1 MTNLNRYQPMNSAP
15 SRLGLVVL
23 SAAIAACAPAAKPR
37 DTSPS
42 PAVTSEDLGNTA
54 EPIEVVLQ
62 RKVPGLVVTR
72 TSSGGIALRV
82 RGATNYNG
90 GNELPLYV
98 VDGTQLRPGPEGEVP
113 GINPYDIESIRVLKG
128 ADTAIYGIDG
138 ANGVILINMKKGP
151 KKGR

>member
-1 MTNLNRYQPMNSAP
+1 MNHQPVPPMNTAS
-15 SRLGLVVL
+15 SRFALVAL
-23 SAAIAACAPAAKPR
+23 SAAIACCAPAARPHDTTPR
-37 DTSPS
+37 
-42 PAVTSEDLGNTA
+42 PAVTSEDLRNTA

-113 GINPYDIESIRVLKG
+113 GVDPYDIESIRVLKG

-138 ANGVILINMKKGP
+138 VNGVIIINMKKGQ

>member
-1 MTNLNRYQPMNSAP
+1 MNSAP
-15 SRLGLVVL
+15 SRFGLAVL
-23 SAAIAACAPAAKPR
+23 CAAIAACAPAARPH
-37 DTSPS
+37 DTTPAPS
-42 PAVTSEDLGNTA
+42 VTSEDLRNTS

-62 RKVPGLVVTR
+62 RKVPGLIVSR
-72 TSSGGIALRV
+72 TSSGGISLRV

-90 GNELPLYV
+90 EGSLPLYV

-113 GINPYDIESIRVLKG
+113 GLNPYDIESIRVLKG

-138 ANGVILINMKKGP
+138 ANGVIIINLKKGP